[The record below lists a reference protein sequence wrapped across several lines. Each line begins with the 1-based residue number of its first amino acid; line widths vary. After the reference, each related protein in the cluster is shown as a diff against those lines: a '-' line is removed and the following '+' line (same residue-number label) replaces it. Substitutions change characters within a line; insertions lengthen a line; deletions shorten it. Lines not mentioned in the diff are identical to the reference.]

1 MGSEVPAGDIAAAP
15 PASEPAAGDLACD
28 SASDPVACDL
38 AAGNLATP
46 TTTGDP
52 ADGDPATAT
61 AGRDPLWLLQALQAR
76 WPTKEQQQLR
86 EEAWRGFAAL
96 NDPPAGLLDMLE
108 RGQAGHSLQAWV
120 ACELQRWLQ
129 AQPLYPGLAPGSAQ
143 LKQLQVRVLG
153 VLTRSPLSLTEPLV
167 SIFQLQNADRS
178 LLLDHVDRLYD
189 HGKFKESALLS
200 MKLQLQPELDLEK
213 MAIPLLLQNK
223 TSLVERYVGGFPEL
237 QRQLLVLLDSWCRP
251 GFSIHKVARKF
262 PQVTATKLE
271 MLSPKLLSRQVMR
284 LLEQSA
290 LEGDLCP
297 NASKQQRLGTLKYLC
312 YKRFV
317 ERSLSQE
324 NWADLVQDLVGQS
337 KWLQDQLLRLLTA
350 HGGVVRTAQGLQ
362 DLSLPEERLPTT
374 VAEELSR
381 LRLQERMGQAG
392 RSSEEPDKDRSS
404 YYQLPLS
411 WEHIHFVATT
421 EDLARLGPR
430 LLQPGGVVGLDLEWR
445 PLFRMAGQP
454 SASLAQLAVEG
465 CVLLLDL
472 HALARPPGGHGAQ
485 ALSQFLGQLLS
496 DPSITKLGYGMTG
509 DLQSLSTFCTD
520 LINAGQQIQGS
531 LDLQSVHGQVRLA
544 DQRTWAVD
552 EARAPRGLSL
562 LVQQVLGK
570 PLDKAQ
576 QLSNWDRRPL
586 RKEQLLYAATD
597 AYCLLEVYQALCR
610 DPAHF
615 HLAKSLAPSR
625 GAECSVIA
633 GAQRAPGRQEGPA
646 PPQQHP
652 QPSPLRYCLC
662 LSDLSSKRQVI
673 IPSLLSPTPHPQLPS
688 DPPTEAWVF
697 LLFTAGLC
705 PPLPAAP
712 ALSAAHTPALGV
724 RRSASSFLHVSSVT
738 FKDLSLTLTL
748 RVQFVSLTVR
758 LFGHC
763 DSCPVSADT
772 PGKAPWE
779 AKETGGA
786 RRAGMWGSPMCSC
799 CDSLAPAQ
807 VARQEERVVLTSGL
821 PYHKLRAQVGTG
833 RCLLVDC
840 ALKVREQALAV
851 LRHFNV
857 RVTLADLFSRCQ
869 VCNCDQY
876 LKVSKDVMK
885 LLLQLNGRQE
895 GAGSPGDEE
904 AAPSRDGQGTGLAP
918 QDCIYDRPCRW
929 LETADLQST
938 TPATLGNGTQLQLSG
953 VPASVLWR
961 PGQWPF
967 YCCTGCGKVFWEGS
981 HLSRLTA
988 QFQELLGDPSP

>member
-1 MGSEVPAGDIAAAP
+1 MSLFGLKSVQRRQPSGPLPDVAAWGRQKVPEGLGVGGVSRSSRLELPPLPPWRMGSEVPAGDIAAAP

-646 PPQQHP
+646 PPQQ
-652 QPSPLRYCLC
+652 
-662 LSDLSSKRQVI
+662 
-673 IPSLLSPTPHPQLPS
+673 
-688 DPPTEAWVF
+688 
-697 LLFTAGLC
+697 
-705 PPLPAAP
+705 
-712 ALSAAHTPALGV
+712 
-724 RRSASSFLHVSSVT
+724 
-738 FKDLSLTLTL
+738 
-748 RVQFVSLTVR
+748 
-758 LFGHC
+758 
-763 DSCPVSADT
+763 
-772 PGKAPWE
+772 
-779 AKETGGA
+779 
-786 RRAGMWGSPMCSC
+786 
-799 CDSLAPAQ
+799 

-895 GAGSPGDEE
+895 GAGSPGEGQQ
-904 AAPSRDGQGTGLAP
+904 AMGPSVLSPAHPGLAP

-988 QFQELLGDPSP
+988 QFQELLGDPSPSPCWDPAPAPSPGLGVS

>member
-1 MGSEVPAGDIAAAP
+1 MSSEVPAGDIAAAP
-15 PASEPAAGDLACD
+15 PASDPAAGDLA
-28 SASDPVACDL
+28 SDPAACDL
-38 AAGNLATP
+38 AATRDLAT
-46 TTTGDP
+46 GNA
-52 ADGDPATAT
+52 ADGDPAT
-61 AGRDPLWLLQALQAR
+61 AGRDPLWLLQVLQSR

-96 NDPPAGLLDMLE
+96 DNPPAGLLDMLE

-143 LKQLQVRVLG
+143 LRQLQVRVLG
-153 VLTRSPLSLTEPLV
+153 VLTGSPLSLTEPLV

-178 LLLDHVDRLYD
+178 LLLDHVDQLYD
-189 HGKFKESALLS
+189 HGKFKEAALLS

-213 MAIPLLLQNK
+213 MAVPLLLQNK

-251 GFSIHKVARKF
+251 GFSIHEVVRKF
-262 PQVTATKLE
+262 PRVTATKLE

-350 HGGVVRTAQGLQ
+350 HGGVARTAQSLQ
-362 DLSLPEERLPTT
+362 DLSLPEEQLPAT
-374 VAEELSR
+374 VAKELSR

-392 RSSEEPDKDRSS
+392 RSFKEPEKDRSS

-411 WEHIHFVATT
+411 REHIHLVATT

-445 PLFRMAGQP
+445 PLFRMAGRP
-454 SASLAQLAVEG
+454 CASLAQLAVEG

-472 HALARPPGGHGAQ
+472 HTLARPPGGQGAQ

-496 DPSITKLGYGMTG
+496 DPSITKLGYGMAG
-509 DLQSLSTFCTD
+509 DLKSLSTFCTD
-520 LINAGQQIQGS
+520 FTNAGQQMQGS

-586 RKEQLLYAATD
+586 REEQLLYAATD
-597 AYCLLEVYQALCR
+597 AYCLLEVYKALCR
-610 DPAHF
+610 DPAYF
-615 HLAKSLAPSR
+615 HLAKSLTPSR
-625 GAECSVIA
+625 GARCSMRA
-633 GAQRAPGRQEGPA
+633 GAQRLPGQQEGLA
-646 PPQQHP
+646 PPQQVP
-652 QPSPLRYCLC
+652 G
-662 LSDLSSKRQVI
+662 
-673 IPSLLSPTPHPQLPS
+673 
-688 DPPTEAWVF
+688 A
-697 LLFTAGLC
+697 AGSG
-705 PPLPAAP
+705 AAP
-712 ALSAAHTPALGV
+712 QVSARDFRVVCDNMLQGLARSLRCLGV
-724 RRSASSFLHVSSVT
+724 NVCVL
-738 FKDLSLTLTL
+738 
-748 RVQFVSLTVR
+748 
-758 LFGHC
+758 
-763 DSCPVSADT
+763 DSGDDH
-772 PGKAPWE
+772 
-779 AKETGGA
+779 
-786 RRAGMWGSPMCSC
+786 RRA
-799 CDSLAPAQ
+799 AE

-840 ALKVREQALAV
+840 SLKVREQARAV
-851 LRHFNV
+851 LKHFNV

-876 LKVSKDVMK
+876 LKVSKDMMK
-885 LLLQLNGRQE
+885 HLLQLNGRQE
-895 GAGSPGDEE
+895 GPGIPGDEE
-904 AAPSRDGQGTGLAP
+904 AALSRDGQGTGLAP
-918 QDCIYDRPCRW
+918 QNYIYDRPCRW

-938 TPATLGNGTQLQLSG
+938 SPATLGNGTQLQLSG
-953 VPASVLWR
+953 VPAGVLRR

-967 YCCTGCGKVFWEGS
+967 YCCLGCGKVFWEGS

-988 QFQELLGDPSP
+988 QFRELLGGPSP